1 MMIIILF
8 WQVLIANW
16 KRTTKL
22 MCQHFRWKLYDETVG
37 LAKLIHS
44 TAAFSLD

>member
-1 MMIIILF
+1 MIILF
-8 WQVLIANW
+8 WQVLISNW
-16 KRTTKL
+16 KRTTNEIAVSAL
-22 MCQHFRWKLYDETVG
+22 SLEAAHSG